1 MSAQATLTDY
11 LDQARLNSPQLTDY
25 RNQQRIAEL
34 EIERI
39 GVDYRKPKISLTGD
53 VLFAPYLFNNR
64 RVFSV
69 SNAPTASAIGYDA
82 GVTNGGLYAA
92 LIGADY
98 RLFTERLSA
107 PEIDQ
112 QLLAR
117 SMADNQVRLSGLDLE
132 RQVTANYL
140 SALLVQEQLRY
151 QRELLDRLADQRE
164 LVRKLADRGVM
175 RVTDLELLNLEVGRQ
190 RYLIAD
196 LELQYRQALQTLN
209 ATVGSSDTGAVSL
222 LLPRLD
228 TVTVPNSSAFT
239 EAYRLD
245 SLRAAND
252 QALFATRYL
261 PQVSTFA
268 NGGVNAVSL
277 NNIQRKVG
285 VSAGLRLSWLLLD
298 GGQRGINRQE
308 NEIRRQTAARYADF
322 TQQQQLNYRDTGV
335 RLLARYADNLALLDR
350 QLDDYERVLATYRRE
365 FAMGQLGVIEY
376 LNVIRSYADLQQ
388 QRNQLT
394 VQRLQTLNELNYWN
408 H

>member
-1 MSAQATLTDY
+1 MSAQATLQDY
-11 LDQARLNSPQLTDY
+11 LDKARLNSPQLTDY

-34 EIERI
+34 EIDRI
-39 GVDYRKPKISLTGD
+39 RLDYAKPKVSLTGD

-64 RVFSV
+64 RVLSV
-69 SNAPTASAIGYDA
+69 ADAPAASAIGYDA

-98 RLFTERLSA
+98 RLFTNRISA
-107 PEIDQ
+107 PEIAQ
-112 QLLAR
+112 QALATTVA
-117 SMADNQVRLSGLDLE
+117 SNQLRLTGLDLE
-132 RQVTANYL
+132 RQVTADYL
-140 SALLVQEQLRY
+140 NAVLLQEQARY
-151 QRELLDRLADQRE
+151 LRELLGRLTEQRE

-209 ATVGSSDTGAVSL
+209 AAVGISDTGTVTL
-222 LLPRLD
+222 LVPQLD
-228 TVTVPNSSAFT
+228 TVLIPTTSAFT

-245 SLRAAND
+245 SLRATND
-252 QALFATRYL
+252 QALFETRYL
-261 PQVSTFA
+261 PQVSAFA
-268 NGGVNAVSL
+268 NAGLNAVTL

-285 VSAGLRLSWLLLD
+285 VSAGVHLSWLLLD
-298 GGQRGINRQE
+298 GGQRNINSQE
-308 NEIRRQTAARYADF
+308 NEIRRQSAARYAAY
-322 TQQQQLNYRDTGV
+322 TRQQLANYRRNGV
-335 RLLARYADNLALLDR
+335 AILARFADNLALVDR
-350 QLDDYERVLATYRRE
+350 QLSDYERVLVTYRRE

-376 LNVIRSYADLQQ
+376 LNVIRTYADLQQ

-394 VQRLQTLNELNYWN
+394 VQRLQTVNELNYWN